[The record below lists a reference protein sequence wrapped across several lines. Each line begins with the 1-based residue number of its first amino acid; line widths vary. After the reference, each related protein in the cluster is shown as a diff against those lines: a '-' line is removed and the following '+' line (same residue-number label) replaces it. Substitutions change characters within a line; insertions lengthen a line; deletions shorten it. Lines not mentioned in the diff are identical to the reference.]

1 MTRKITLVAIAL
13 GIFAV
18 TQFLAAQRI
27 ASAQPQ
33 PPQDPAQWDVSI
45 PAGTR
50 LAAIKNSYE
59 RRRLSRLS
67 LNAAPM
73 LSGGDTEDQTPLPMW
88 FRAYFRDN
96 HPNLPM
102 EGSYQYPRVARQVF
116 EWMVK
121 HPNLETPASPT
132 PAATRAAARTVSV
145 GGNLNLTNFSEV
157 NSESFIARDYVNPQ
171 FLTASSNNIGGS
183 GRQKQF
189 FSTDSGTT
197 WTKTEL
203 PLAPGRAFQSDP
215 ALAFTS
221 DGTAWAATLGIDAAG
236 ASIQNQVYK
245 STDHGA
251 TWTFIATVSTGNNND
266 KELMWIDPQVGSAF
280 RDNIYVAWDVP
291 GGGMRFARSIDRG
304 ATWSSVSSLS
314 SDGAIGA
321 HLTTGPA
328 GELYV
333 AWPDTNSRQLKV
345 RKSTDGG
352 ATFAA
357 ARVIATTNDS
367 FEIVIPA
374 MCQRK
379 ALIYISIGVDRSSGP
394 GRGTVYAC
402 WTDRDG
408 AAADPGCAGTASAS
422 NTNVY
427 LSSSTDGGSTWSAPR
442 IIHTNPA
449 STDQFNQWMDVDPDD
464 GSIHVIFYNTKDDAG
479 RHKTHLYYIASNDRG
494 ATFVDE
500 TQVSTAQTDE
510 TVSGADPNGNQYGDY
525 NGLVAYRAVAFP
537 SWTDRRATNPG
548 GKEQIYTAKISKG
561 GFIPPPI
568 SVCLT
573 NPTLCQVPLS
583 MAPGLLELKCL
594 RKPCLVIDPL
604 PKNCLVKFNCPGCS
618 PNGLCPPFYNI
629 TLQGLEN
636 AWRVGLVGPRG
647 GAVQH
652 RQVKTPNGLVV
663 SFRPSKQLFMEGKI
677 GDYYLTFSLLPAGKT
692 DLKYSIKT
700 SLEVS
705 NSVFVAKRANTDS
718 QPQVGD
724 AAQPPPQGN
733 TRQDLYAKKWEVDV
747 PKGTK
752 LDQLRQQLQGE
763 LELLPDR
770 DLEDQTPIPG
780 WFRVYLRKL
789 HKDLPTS
796 GTYQYPK
803 TARRILQQLL
813 ANPDS
818 VKAPEGT
825 D

>member
-13 GIFAV
+13 GIFAA
-18 TQFLAAQRI
+18 TQFFAAQRI
-27 ASAQPQ
+27 ASAHPQPQ
-33 PPQDPAQWDVSI
+33 QDPTQWDVSI

-50 LAAIKNSYE
+50 LAAIRDSYE
-59 RRRLSRLS
+59 RRRLNNRDAPILS
-67 LNAAPM
+67 T
-73 LSGGDTEDQTPLPMW
+73 GDQEDQTPLPVW

-96 HPNLPM
+96 HPNLPTQ
-102 EGSYQYPRVARQVF
+102 GRYQYPRVAREVF

-121 HPNLETPASPT
+121 HPNLETPASAT
-132 PAATRAAARTVSV
+132 PGAARLRAAARTVSV
-145 GGNLNLTNFSEV
+145 AGNVNLTNFSEV

-171 FLTASSNNIGGS
+171 FLTAASNNIGGS

-197 WTKTEL
+197 WSKTEL

-215 ALAFTS
+215 ALAFAS
-221 DGTAWAATLGIDAAG
+221 DGTAWTATLGIDAGG

-245 STDHGA
+245 STNHGA
-251 TWTFIATVSTGNNND
+251 TWTFVATVSVGDNND
-266 KELMWIDPQVGSAF
+266 KELMWIDPQTGSAF
-280 RDNIYVAWDVP
+280 KDNIYVTWDVT
-291 GGGMRFARSIDRG
+291 GGGMRFARSTDHG
-304 ATWSSVSSLS
+304 STWSSVSSLS

-367 FEIVIPA
+367 FEVVIPS
-374 MCQRK
+374 MCRRK
-379 ALIYISIGVDRSSGP
+379 ALIYLSLGVDRSSGP
-394 GRGTVYAC
+394 GRGTVYAS
-402 WTDRDG
+402 WTDRDS
-408 AAADPGCAGTASAS
+408 AAADPGCAGITSTA

-427 LSSSTDGGSTWSAPR
+427 FSSSSDGGNTWSAPK
-442 IIHTNPA
+442 IIHANPA

-464 GSIHVIFYNTKDDAG
+464 GSLHVIFYNTKDDPG
-479 RHKTHLYYIASNDRG
+479 RRKTHLYYITSTDRG
-494 ATFVDE
+494 ATWVDE
-500 TQVSTAQTDE
+500 TQISTAQTDE

-537 SWTDRRATNPG
+537 SWTDRRPTNPG
-548 GKEQIYTAKISKG
+548 GKEQIFTAKISKG
-561 GFIPPPI
+561 GFIPPPL

-573 NPTLCQVPLS
+573 NPKLCQAPLG
-583 MAPGLLELKCL
+583 MLPGLVELKCL
-594 RKPCLVIDPL
+594 VKPCLVIDPL

-618 PNGLCPPFYNI
+618 PGGLCPPFYNI
-629 TLQGLEN
+629 TLQGLET
-636 AWRVGLVGPRG
+636 AWKVGLVGPKG
-647 GAVQH
+647 GPVQH
-652 RQVKTPNGLVV
+652 RQVQTADGLVV
-663 SFRPSKQLFMEGKI
+663 SFRPSKLSFQEGKI
-677 GDYYLTFSLLPAGKT
+677 GDYYLTFSLLPGGKT

-700 SLEVS
+700 SLAVS
-705 NSVFVAKRANTDS
+705 NSAFVAKHANGAS
-718 QPQVGD
+718 SEPQVGD
-724 AAQPPPQGN
+724 TTTPSPQAG
-733 TRQDLYAKKWEVDV
+733 TKQEMYANKWEVEV

-752 LDQLRQQLQGE
+752 LEQLRKQLQGE
-763 LELLPDR
+763 LDLLPDR

-796 GTYQYPK
+796 GAYQYPK
-803 TARRILQQLL
+803 TAGRILQQLL
-813 ANPDS
+813 TNPDS
-818 VKAPEGT
+818 VKMPEGAE
-825 D
+825 